1 MRRTHSLLRA
11 PCPGLRLAAPSLVP
25 PTPTAAAAPHPTR
38 RLAAAAAAADPAIL
52 LHDVTPRDGLQNE
65 EAILT
70 TESKLALIEKLLA
83 ANPTSVE
90 VTSFV
95 RADLI
100 PALADASELCKR
112 LADAEWAARAR
123 AEGVRFAGLVPNMR
137 GYETLR
143 EHRDALDTVCVLTSS
158 TDSHSKA
165 NVNRTIAEALEATCA
180 VITQARSEGFTVQA
194 YVSMCFG
201 CPFEGEVDPAVVQ
214 DIVQAYAE
222 VDADMIVICD
232 TLGIGYPEQADVL
245 LGNAIESG
253 VPVETLALHIHDTHV
268 RPPSLLPSQ
277 PVCKL
282 RNLRTCSLAGLLTL
296 NFSRPSGLRNPPVL
310 QRS

>member
-268 RPPSLLPSQ
+268 RPASLLPSQ

-282 RNLRTCSLAGLLTL
+282 RNLRTCSLAAC
-296 NFSRPSGLRNPPVL
+296 
-310 QRS
+310 